1 MICGLQESA
10 LGYERNRWAAHLG
23 PLLRLWGSLLPS
35 LPNLAQLT
43 QPPTAAHSQ
52 PLDLFLA
59 SEAAFAQ
66 QLVTAI
72 SSSLAG
78 LSDLVTGAGVL
89 TPQLQV
95 WQHACIATMLSATML
110 SATMLTATVQQAQ
123 LVVVEAEGKQHSL
136 VIFLLTTGP
145 VSLQRH
151 STCTLAT
158 QQFE

>member
-1 MICGLQESA
+1 MSCGLQESA

-23 PLLRLWGSLLPS
+23 PLLRLWESLLPS
-35 LPNLAQLT
+35 LPNLAQLA

-95 WQHACIATMLSATML
+95 WQHACIATMLSAT
-110 SATMLTATVQQAQ
+110 ALTATVQQAQ
-123 LVVVEAEGKQHSL
+123 LVVVEAEGKQDSVIISL
-136 VIFLLTTGP
+136 LATGP
-145 VSLQRH
+145 VSLRRH
-151 STCTLAT
+151 SSPTLAT

>member
-1 MICGLQESA
+1 M
-10 LGYERNRWAAHLG
+10 GYERNRWAAHLG
-23 PLLRLWGSLLPS
+23 PLLRLWESLLPL
-35 LPNLAQLT
+35 LPNLAQLAK
-43 QPPTAAHSQ
+43 PSTAGPSQ

-72 SSSLAG
+72 SSTLAG

-95 WQHACIATMLSATML
+95 WQHACIASML

-136 VIFLLTTGP
+136 VFLLSTGP
-145 VSLQRH
+145 VSLRRH
-151 STCTLAT
+151 STCTHAT